1 MLNVGRMEEGIVL
14 DHIKAGY
21 SMSIYNYLNLDKLD
35 CSVAII
41 KNAVSQKMG
50 RKDIIKIDSPEE
62 IDLGVIGFVDPDATI
77 NVIRDGKLVEKRHF
91 TLPERIVNVLK
102 CRNPRCIT
110 TVEPGLDQVFFL
122 SDRESHTYRCLYC
135 EARAELNKHK

>member
-1 MLNVGRMEEGIVL
+1 MNIDSIKNGLVI
-14 DHIKAGY
+14 DHIRAGGAMELY
-21 SMSIYNYLNLDKLD
+21 RLLRLGDLD
-35 CSVAII
+35 CTVAII
-41 KNAVSQKMG
+41 KNAPSEKM
-50 RKDIIKIDSPEE
+50 D

-77 NVIRDGKLVEKRHF
+77 NVIRDGVLVEKRHF

-135 EARAELNKHK
+135 EARAE